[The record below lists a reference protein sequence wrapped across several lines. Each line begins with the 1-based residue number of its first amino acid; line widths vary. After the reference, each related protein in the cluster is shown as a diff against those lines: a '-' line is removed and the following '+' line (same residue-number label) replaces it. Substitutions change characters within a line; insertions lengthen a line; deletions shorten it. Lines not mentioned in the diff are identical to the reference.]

1 MLRDEMN
8 LFCKGDTK
16 IKIFCSQGTQGIF
29 EKDVQT
35 SESSIQWFS
44 FSKYSTSPV
53 QYATL
58 RFSEVVIIKKR
69 DFKKW

>member
-1 MLRDEMN
+1 MN

-35 SESSIQWFS
+35 SESSIQ
-44 FSKYSTSPV
+44 
-53 QYATL
+53 
-58 RFSEVVIIKKR
+58 
-69 DFKKW
+69 